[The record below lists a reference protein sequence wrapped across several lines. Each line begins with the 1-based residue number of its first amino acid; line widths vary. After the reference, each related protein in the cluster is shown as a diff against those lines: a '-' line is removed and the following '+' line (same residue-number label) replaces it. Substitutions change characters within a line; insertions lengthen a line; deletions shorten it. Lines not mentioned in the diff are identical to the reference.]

1 MARSFIFVLFTNTGG
16 VMNSRRVSWVEHVEL
31 MEIRNAY
38 KILVEKAKWKKLL
51 RSHRHR

>member
-1 MARSFIFVLFTNTGG
+1 MVRSFTFVLFTNTVG
-16 VMNSRRVSWVEHVEL
+16 VIKSRRVSWAEHVEL

-51 RSHRHR
+51 RCHRHK